1 MTPEVTPETTP
12 EVTPEATPET
22 TPEAT
27 PEASQE
33 ANDDAE
39 QDSAAEES
47 KDLSAWANHIDYG
60 KYFKHAAKDIR
71 KGFAKVDK
79 TYAYAKVKTSLNVR
93 EGTSKDSRIIGKLSA
108 KALCYVIADGDKDW
122 VYIESGDVRGFVK
135 ASYLQQG
142 KKALKYVTKTGEDKM
157 ETAEQV
163 VKPEDNKAFT
173 YVTRS
178 PPAGQWPRSHR
189 GSEPSAHRAAPGNPR
204 GAPAYNRDSSC
215 CFSFGAY
222 FFKVFGPI
230 VPRLPVRRNEQK
242 KGPPKGKALAV
253 KPHRHPCGMPP
264 PLVGAALAKR

>member
-1 MTPEVTPETTP
+1 MRKSGMMDGNCLLYTS
-12 EVTPEATPET
+12 TPET

-27 PEASQE
+27 PEATPEPSQE

-93 EGTSKDSRIIGKLSA
+93 EGTSKDSRIVGKLSA

-157 ETAEQV
+157 KTAEQV
-163 VKPEDNKAFT
+163 IKPEDNKAFT
-173 YVTRS
+173 YVTNTVYDVKNGTGEGIINF
-178 PPAGQWPRSHR
+178 ADQFV
-189 GSEPSAHRAAPGNPR
+189 GNP
-204 GAPAYNRDSSC
+204 YVLSL
-215 CFSFGAY
+215 
-222 FFKVFGPI
+222 I
-230 VPRLPVRRNEQK
+230 
-242 KGPPKGKALAV
+242 
-253 KPHRHPCGMPP
+253 HI
-264 PLVGAALAKR
+264 